1 MTRVYVPHTRT
12 RCAIEW
18 MKANPDSVVLI
29 GWILIVGVLS
39 ALAASGQL
47 SIPA

>member
-18 MKANPDSVVLI
+18 MKAHPDECVVI
-29 GWILIVGVLS
+29 GVILIIGVLS